1 MVVRGYGFWLQ
12 NLEKE
17 ASGAVVLQQL
27 HDNLSKLPMLEHP
40 DGRISLRGFDGTH
53 AKDLTNL
60 LARLVAKCREK
71 EKEEAAP
78 KPAAAA
84 PRAKRR
90 KRS

>member
-1 MVVRGYGFWLQ
+1 MGLTGEFADDDLRSPG
-12 NLEKE
+12 
-17 ASGAVVLQQL
+17 ASGPPRPRLAG
-27 HDNLSKLPMLEHP
+27 
-40 DGRISLRGFDGTH
+40 DGRRPRGAVPVH
-53 AKDLTNL
+53 KLAAQRCL

-71 EKEEAAP
+71 EKEAAP